1 MIRQGLPAALFL
13 ACLLAAGTAGADQ
26 LRPGILD
33 IRETQPGW
41 FQVTWKL
48 PLVGG
53 RMPPL
58 TPRLPAALEPVG
70 PPTRRQTPVAIIES
84 ASFRLEGGSLLGAT
98 ISIEG
103 TEAVATD
110 VILQLHLAD
119 GTHHSTV
126 LRPHAPS
133 FTVPA
138 RPSAWE
144 VAASYWQMGTI
155 HILEGIDHLL
165 FVLALLIIVATTLDL
180 LKAVTAFTVAHSI
193 TLSLA
198 TLDLLTLPSAPTE
211 AVIALSIVFLAGE
224 IVHKQRGQAGLTERY
239 PWIVAFAFGLFH
251 GLGFAGALAEIG
263 VPADAVP
270 LALLTFN
277 LGVETGQLL
286 FIAVVLAALWLL
298 RRLPQVAWQ
307 APAVRTV
314 PYAIGGLAAF
324 WTLERTAASLGV
336 AM

>member
-1 MIRQGLPAALFL
+1 MIRQILSAAL
-13 ACLLAAGTAGADQ
+13 LLASLITACAAGADQ
-26 LRPGILD
+26 LRPGLLD

-48 PLVGG
+48 PLVGD

-58 TPRLPAALEPVG
+58 TPRLPAVLEPVG
-70 PPTRRQTPVAIIES
+70 PPTRRQAPGAIIES
-84 ASFRLEGGSLLGAT
+84 ASYRLPEGSLIGET
-98 ISIEG
+98 IAIDG
-103 TEAVATD
+103 TEAIAKD
-110 VILQLHLAD
+110 VILQLQLAD
-119 GTHHSTV
+119 GTQHSTV
-126 LRPHAPS
+126 LRPHSPS
-133 FTVPA
+133 FTVPT

-165 FVLALLIIVATTLDL
+165 FVLALLIIVSSTLDL

-224 IVHKQRGQAGLTERY
+224 IVHKQRGQVGLTERY

-286 FIAVVLAALWLL
+286 FIAVVLAALALL
-298 RRLPQVAWQ
+298 RRLPQGRWQ
-307 APAVRTV
+307 TAAVQTV

-336 AM
+336 VV